1 MKKTIFLSTIILLL
15 TACQDYLETNP
26 DSTFDV
32 QIDSEDKIAELL
44 AGAYPEASYFAF
56 LEARTDNVGEGT
68 NGIHSR
74 LNEAMYYWEDYDQ
87 EDLDTPLNYWNACYA
102 GIAQANQ
109 ALELLSKYPKSDRV
123 KALYGEA
130 FLLRAYL
137 HFMLVNIWAEPYGT
151 TKSATSPGIPYLTRP
166 EKNALVDYE
175 RGTVKEVYEKIEKDL
190 KLGLSLVND
199 DYYVKPKFHFNKKAA
214 YAFASR
220 FYLIKGEWDLV
231 VSYSDYVLGVD
242 PKPVL
247 RNWQKYKKEFNSNH
261 KYLYIR
267 YASVDEPANLL
278 LTTTESRVARNI
290 PSEKYGVT
298 IQSAEK
304 VYNEHG
310 IDGCFNFRK
319 MKIQSFFLFN
329 YNDGRIDD
337 GQYIAKFDELSLS
350 GYTGIRPRG
359 LYVTNVLFSTDEVM
373 LNRMEAYTMLGEY
386 DKAIDNLLVYLSV
399 KYGVY
404 PSCGRST
411 YTQTSSENYQ
421 IYTPFYGMSI
431 NQLALVKILLGFRR
445 QEFLH
450 EGLRWFDI
458 RRFYISVKRTSK
470 YKFYRPL
477 EKEDSRKLLQIP
489 AEAINRGLVPNPR

>member
-1 MKKTIFLSTIILLL
+1 M
-15 TACQDYLETNP
+15 
-26 DSTFDV
+26 
-32 QIDSEDKIAELL
+32 
-44 AGAYPEASYFAF
+44 
-56 LEARTDNVGEGT
+56 
-68 NGIHSR
+68 
-74 LNEAMYYWEDYDQ
+74 
-87 EDLDTPLNYWNACYA
+87 
-102 GIAQANQ
+102 
-109 ALELLSKYPKSDRV
+109 
-123 KALYGEA
+123 
-130 FLLRAYL
+130 
-137 HFMLVNIWAEPYGT
+137 
-151 TKSATSPGIPYLTRP
+151 
-166 EKNALVDYE
+166 
-175 RGTVKEVYEKIEKDL
+175 
-190 KLGLSLVND
+190 
-199 DYYVKPKFHFNKKAA
+199 
-214 YAFASR
+214 
-220 FYLIKGEWDLV
+220 
-231 VSYSDYVLGVD
+231 
-242 PKPVL
+242 
-247 RNWQKYKKEFNSNH
+247 
-261 KYLYIR
+261 
-267 YASVDEPANLL
+267 
-278 LTTTESRVARNI
+278 TTTESRVARNI

-319 MKIQSFFLFN
+319 MKMQSFFLFN

-470 YKFYRPL
+470 
-477 EKEDSRKLLQIP
+477 
-489 AEAINRGLVPNPR
+489 V

>member
-1 MKKTIFLSTIILLL
+1 M
-15 TACQDYLETNP
+15 
-26 DSTFDV
+26 
-32 QIDSEDKIAELL
+32 
-44 AGAYPEASYFAF
+44 
-56 LEARTDNVGEGT
+56 
-68 NGIHSR
+68 
-74 LNEAMYYWEDYDQ
+74 
-87 EDLDTPLNYWNACYA
+87 
-102 GIAQANQ
+102 
-109 ALELLSKYPKSDRV
+109 
-123 KALYGEA
+123 
-130 FLLRAYL
+130 
-137 HFMLVNIWAEPYGT
+137 
-151 TKSATSPGIPYLTRP
+151 
-166 EKNALVDYE
+166 DYE

-199 DYYVKPKFHFNKKAA
+199 DYYVKPKFISIKKA
-214 YAFASR
+214 YTFC
-220 FYLIKGEWDLV
+220 FDLFHLIKGKWDLV
-231 VSYSDYVLGVD
+231 ISTPDYVLGVD

-319 MKIQSFFLFN
+319 MKMQSFFLFN

-458 RRFYISVKRTSK
+458 RRFYI
-470 YKFYRPL
+470 YR
-477 EKEDSRKLLQIP
+477 
-489 AEAINRGLVPNPR
+489 